1 MELYLITILLFL
13 PLLGAASM
21 WGHSLAFLHRVPLE
35 RIREHYR
42 WIALVIAGLEF
53 LISLILLFKFDSSK
67 SEPQFQLNI
76 PWIEGLGAHFHLGV
90 DGISL
95 WLVVLTTF
103 LLPIAILVTWRVNN
117 NVRAYFTT
125 LFLLETGIIG
135 VFVSLDM
142 LLFYLFWEMSIIP
155 MGFLIGVWGAE
166 REHRVHAT
174 IKFLIFTVVGSLF
187 MLVGI
192 IGVFYYSGAT
202 TFDLLEITQ
211 TLQSNRAAGRELIPA
226 NLAVW
231 FWLAFAL
238 GFFVKIPI
246 WPLHAWLP
254 ETYVQA
260 PTSGSIMMAG
270 VMAKMGAYGLMRF
283 NLPLFPDVSMKF
295 APWVMA
301 LAVIGLIYGALLAIV
316 QTDLK
321 RLVAYSS
328 LSHLGY
334 VILGIFAFTS
344 QSMQGALFQ
353 MINHGI
359 STGALFV
366 CVGLITQRRQTREIS
381 EFGGMATQMPG
392 YSTAFMIIAF
402 SSLGLPLL
410 NGFIGEILIL
420 VGTFSSSVPYSKVF
434 AVIGAAGVVLAS
446 IYILWKMQRVLFG
459 AVTKEENKELED
471 LTRRERVALIPMV
484 ALAIVLGVTP
494 MVFLRAS
501 DRTVN
506 QVRTAVVQQSSK

>member
-1 MELYLITILLFL
+1 MELYLILIILFL
-13 PLLGAASM
+13 PLVAAASL
-21 WGHSLAFLHRVPLE
+21 WGHSLMWLSRVPIE
-35 RIREHYR
+35 KIREHYR
-42 WIALVIAGLEF
+42 WIALGFSGLIF
-53 LISLILLFKFDSSK
+53 LFSLILLFKFDASK
-67 SEPQFQLNI
+67 AQPQLELNI

-103 LLPIAILVTWRVNN
+103 LIPICILVTWRVNN

-125 LFLLETGIIG
+125 LFLLETGIVG

-166 REHRVHAT
+166 RDHRVHAT

-192 IGVFYYSGAT
+192 IGVFYYSGAN
-202 TFDLLEITQ
+202 TFDLIEITQ
-211 TLQSNRAAGRELIPA
+211 HLQASRAAGIDLIPA
-226 NLAVW
+226 NWAIW
-231 FWLAFAL
+231 FWLAFGL

-260 PTSGSIMMAG
+260 PTSGSIMLAG

-283 NLPLFPDVSMKF
+283 NLPLFPDVSQRL

-301 LAVIGLIYGALLAIV
+301 IAVIGIIYGALVAIV
-316 QTDLK
+316 QNDLK

-344 QSMQGALFQ
+344 QSMEGALFQ

-420 VGTFSSSVPYSKVF
+420 VGTFSSSVPYAKVF
-434 AVIGAAGVVLAS
+434 AVIGAAGVVLAA

-459 AVTKEENKELED
+459 AVTKEENKELKD
-471 LTRRERVALIPMV
+471 LTRRERAALIPMV

-494 MVFLRAS
+494 MIFLRVT
-501 DRTVN
+501 DRTIN
-506 QVRTAVVQQSSK
+506 QVRSTVLQQNSK

>member
-1 MELYLITILLFL
+1 MELYLITILLLL
-13 PLLGAASM
+13 PLVAAASM
-21 WGHSLAFLHRVPLE
+21 WGHSLMWLSRVPLE

-42 WIALVIAGLEF
+42 WIALGFAGLEF
-53 LISLILLFKFDSSK
+53 LLSLLLLFKFDVTK
-67 SEPQFQLNI
+67 AGLQFEINI
-76 PWIEGLGAHFHLGV
+76 PWIEGLGAHYHLGV

-103 LLPIAILVTWRVNN
+103 LVPICILVTWRVNN

-125 LFLLETGIIG
+125 LFLAQVGIIG
-135 VFVSLDM
+135 TFVAQDM
-142 LLFYLFWEMSIIP
+142 LLFYLFWEMSIVP
-155 MGFLIGVWGAE
+155 MAFLIGVWGAE
-166 REHRVHAT
+166 RERRVPAT

-187 MLVGI
+187 MLVAI
-192 IGVFYYSGAT
+192 IGVYYYSGAT
-202 TFDLLEITQ
+202 TFDLVEVTRVL
-211 TLQSNRAAGRELIPA
+211 NDARAAGKTLIPESWA
-226 NLAVW
+226 IW

-238 GFFVKIPI
+238 GFFVKIPL
-246 WPLHAWLP
+246 WPLHAWMP

-260 PTSGSIMMAG
+260 PTSGSILMAG

-283 NLPLFPDVSMKF
+283 NLPLFPELSMKF
-295 APWVMA
+295 APFVMA
-301 LAVIGLIYGALLAIV
+301 LAVVGLIYGALVAIV
-316 QTDLK
+316 QSDLK

-334 VILGIFAFTS
+334 VVLGIFAFTS

-366 CVGLITQRRQTREIS
+366 CVGLLTQRRQTREIS

-392 YSTAFMIIAF
+392 YSTAFMVIAF

-410 NGFIGEILIL
+410 NGFVGEILIL
-420 VGTFSSSVPYSKVF
+420 IGTFSSAVPYAKIF
-434 AVIGAAGVVLAS
+434 AIIGAAGVVLAS

-471 LTRRERVALIPMV
+471 LTRRERVALVPMV
-484 ALAIVLGVTP
+484 VLAVVLGVTP
-494 MVFLRAS
+494 MVFLSAT
-501 DRTVN
+501 DRSVN
-506 QVRTAVVQQSSK
+506 QVRSLVVQQK

>member
-1 MELYLITILLFL
+1 
-13 PLLGAASM
+13 M
-21 WGHSLAFLHRVPLE
+21 WGHSLAWLSRVPLE

-42 WIALVIAGLEF
+42 WIALGFAGVEF
-53 LISLILLFKFDSSK
+53 LLSLILLFKFDSSK
-67 SEPQFQLNI
+67 AEPQFEINI
-76 PWIEGLGAHFHLGV
+76 PWIEGLGAHYHLGV

-95 WLVVLTTF
+95 WLVLLTTF
-103 LLPIAILVTWRVNN
+103 LLPICILVTWRVNN

-125 LFLLETGIIG
+125 LFMAQVGIIG

-166 REHRVHAT
+166 RERRVPAT

-187 MLVGI
+187 MLVAI
-192 IGVFYYSGAT
+192 IGVYYYAGAY
-202 TFDLLEITQ
+202 TFDLIEITRV
-211 TLQSNRAAGRELIPA
+211 LQQARAAGKTLIPDSW
-226 NLAVW
+226 AVW

-238 GFFVKIPI
+238 GFFVKIPL

-260 PTSGSIMMAG
+260 PTSGSILLAG
-270 VMAKMGAYGLMRF
+270 VMAKMGAYGLLRF
-283 NLPLFPDVSMKF
+283 NLPLFPELSMKF

-301 LAVIGLIYGALLAIV
+301 LAVIGLIYGALVAIV

-366 CVGLITQRRQTREIS
+366 CVGLLSQRRQTREIS

-392 YSTAFMIIAF
+392 YSTAFMVIAF

-410 NGFIGEILIL
+410 NGFVGEILIL
-420 VGTFSSSVPYSKVF
+420 IGTFSSAVPYAKVF
-434 AVIGAAGVVLAS
+434 AIIGAAGVVLAS

-459 AVTKEENKELED
+459 AVTKDENKELED
-471 LTRRERVALIPMV
+471 LTQRERLALIPMV
-484 ALAIVLGVTP
+484 VLAIVLGVTP
-494 MVFLRAS
+494 MVFLRAT

-506 QVRTAVVQQSSK
+506 EVRSMIVRQK

>member
-1 MELYLITILLFL
+1 MELYLITILLLL
-13 PLLGAASM
+13 PLVAAASM
-21 WGHSLAFLHRVPLE
+21 WGHSLAFLSRFPLE
-35 RIREHYR
+35 KIREHYR
-42 WIALVIAGLEF
+42 WIALGFAGLEF
-53 LISLILLFKFDSSK
+53 LLSLILLFKFDITK
-67 SEPQFQLNI
+67 SEPQFQINI

-166 REHRVHAT
+166 RDHRAHAT

-187 MLVGI
+187 MLVGV
-192 IGVFYYSGAT
+192 IGVYYYAGAT
-202 TFDLLEITQ
+202 TFDLVEITQ
-211 TLQSNRAAGRELIPA
+211 RLQLARAGGQELIPA
-226 NLAVW
+226 NWAVW

-238 GFFVKIPI
+238 GFFVKIPL
-246 WPLHAWLP
+246 WPLHGWLA

-270 VMAKMGAYGLMRF
+270 VMAKMGAYGLMRY
-283 NLPLFPDVSMKF
+283 NLPLFPDLSQKF

-301 LAVIGLIYGALLAIV
+301 LAVGGLIYGALLAIV
-316 QTDLK
+316 QNDLK
-321 RLVAYSS
+321 RLVAFSS

-334 VILGIFAFTS
+334 VVLGIFAFTS

-353 MINHGI
+353 MVNHGI

-381 EFGGMATQMPG
+381 EFGGMASQMPG

-420 VGTFSSSVPYSKVF
+420 IGTFSSTVPYSKVF
-434 AVIGAAGVVLAS
+434 AVIGASGVVLAS

-471 LTRRERVALIPMV
+471 LTQRERIALIPMV
-484 ALAIVLGVTP
+484 ALAIILGVTP
-494 MVFLRAS
+494 MVFLSAT
-501 DRTVN
+501 DRTIN
-506 QVRTAVVQQSSK
+506 QVRSAVIQQSSR

>member
-1 MELYLITILLFL
+1 MELYLLTILLFL
-13 PLLGAASM
+13 PLLGAAAL
-21 WGHSLAFLHRVPLE
+21 WGHALVFLARFPLE
-35 RIREHYR
+35 KIREHYR
-42 WIALVIAGLEF
+42 WIALGIAGLEF
-53 LISLILLFKFDSSK
+53 LLSLLLLFKFDISK
-67 SEPQFQLNI
+67 AEPQFQINI
-76 PWIEGLGAHFHLGV
+76 PWIEGLGAHYHLGV

-103 LLPIAILVTWRVNN
+103 LMPICVLVTWRVNN

-135 VFVSLDM
+135 VFVAQDM

-166 REHRVHAT
+166 RERRVPAT

-187 MLVGI
+187 MLVGV
-192 IGVFYYSGAT
+192 IGVYYYSGAN

-211 TLQSNRAAGRELIPA
+211 HLQASRAAGRELIPA
-226 NLAVW
+226 NWAIW

-238 GFFVKIPI
+238 GFFVKIPL
-246 WPLHAWLP
+246 WPLHGWLP

-260 PTSGSIMMAG
+260 PTSGSIMLAG

-283 NLPLFPDVSMKF
+283 NLPLFPDLSRKF
-295 APWVMA
+295 APYVMA
-301 LAVIGLIYGALLAIV
+301 LAVIGLIYGALVAIV
-316 QTDLK
+316 QNDLK
-321 RLVAYSS
+321 RLVAYAS

-381 EFGGMATQMPG
+381 EFGGMALQMPG

-420 VGTFSSSVPYSKVF
+420 IGTFSSSVPYAKVF
-434 AVIGAAGVVLAS
+434 AIVGAAGVVLAS

-459 AVTKEENKELED
+459 AVTKENKELED

-484 ALAIVLGVTP
+484 VLAVVLGVTP
-494 MVFLRAS
+494 MVFLSAS
-501 DRTVN
+501 DRSIN
-506 QVRTAVVQQSSK
+506 LVRSAVMQQSSK